1 VAVVAVGRNDY
12 VVEVVD
18 VEFGYAVVVAVEVVV
33 DEGFGDAVELRA
45 LALADGGY

>member
-18 VEFGYAVVVAVEVVV
+18 VGFGYAVVVAVEVVV